1 MNLQTMIQDNDNG
14 LCRRWSKIM
23 IMEMNLEAV
32 YQHHKNIK
40 VQHNNFGASPE
51 QIRLNSE
58 PVTLLLHI
66 FTNYVQATNIFKP
79 QNGIQGINLIM
90 RCRSE
95 QIDCGNKEIFIP
107 HWLLK

>member
-1 MNLQTMIQDNDNG
+1 
-14 LCRRWSKIM
+14 
-23 IMEMNLEAV
+23 MEMNLEAV

-95 QIDCGNKEIFIP
+95 QIDYGKKEIFIP
-107 HWLLK
+107 H